1 MRVSSWLF
9 GRGPWSSRGLLLL
22 LLLLLLLVLLLRLL
36 GRGRCD
42 AWPGLLV
49 RIYLVSLRGSR
60 VLGALRL

>member
-9 GRGPWSSRGLLLL
+9 GWSPWSSRGLLLL
-22 LLLLLLLVLLLRLL
+22 LLLRVLLLRML

-49 RIYLVSLRGSR
+49 RIYLVSLCGSR
-60 VLGALRL
+60 ILGTLCL